1 MLSFHAKP
9 PPEQAMYA
17 VIRTGGK
24 QYRVAAGDKLKVEKL
39 LADVG
44 SEVLLDQVLMVGEG
58 AAVKVGAPLVPGA
71 AVKATVVG
79 HGKAD
84 KVTIFKLRRR
94 KHYKKS
100 QGHRQNYTEI
110 QITGISG

>member
-1 MLSFHAKP
+1 ML
-9 PPEQAMYA
+9 YA

-24 QYRVAAGDKLKVEKL
+24 QYRVAAGDKLRVEKL

-44 SEVLLDQVLMVGEG
+44 SEILLDQVLMVGEG
-58 AAVKVGAPLVPGA
+58 EAIKVGAPLVPGA

-79 HGKAD
+79 HGKD
-84 KVTIFKLRRR
+84 EKVTIFKLRRR

-100 QGHRQNYTEI
+100 QGHRQSYTEI
-110 QITGISG
+110 QITGISS

>member
-1 MLSFHAKP
+1 
-9 PPEQAMYA
+9 MYA

-39 LADVG
+39 IADVG
-44 SEVLLDQVLMVGEG
+44 SEILLDQVLVIGEG
-58 AAVKVGAPLVPGA
+58 EAVKVGAPLVPGA

-79 HGKAD
+79 HGKDD

-100 QGHRQNYTEI
+100 QGHRQHYTEI